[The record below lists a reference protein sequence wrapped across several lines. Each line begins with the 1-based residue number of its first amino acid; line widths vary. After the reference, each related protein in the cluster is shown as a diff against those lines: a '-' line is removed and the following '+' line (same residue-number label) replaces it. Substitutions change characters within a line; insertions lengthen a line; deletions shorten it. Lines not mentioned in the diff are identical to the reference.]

1 MQYPDISPIFA
12 NIFIKV
18 DIIVLASAIVILLIA
33 VILFLNKPKPADAS
47 TSDELLRL
55 RTENQDLHIAK
66 ATAAERAAGLMAE
79 RDKADKALHEE
90 RLRYEAMIRELNQQL
105 LTEQNNNTRIQ
116 ETYKAQRE
124 RLAEQELYM
133 QDLQQKF
140 KLEFE
145 NVANKLLDEKSQ
157 KFTETNKNSLDL
169 LLNPLKEN
177 IKLFEE
183 KVEKVYKAESDERN
197 VLKGEIS
204 KLMELNKQISEEAN
218 NLTRALKADTKKQG
232 NWGEVILDR
241 LLEASGLME
250 GESYTK
256 QGKGMG
262 LADEDG
268 NRFQPDV
275 IINLPDSKHIVI
287 DSKVSL
293 LAYERLVNSDTEDE
307 RETYLKQHIISIK
320 GHINNLGAKNYQD
333 LYGINSPDFVL
344 LFIPIE
350 SSFAIAI
357 QKDIELFEFAWHKK
371 VVLVTPSTLLA
382 TLKTVASIWK
392 QEQQTRNAIDIATKA
407 GALYD
412 KFVGFINDMKK
423 IGENIDR
430 SKTAYQD
437 AFSKLSEGNGNL
449 IGRAETLR
457 KLGAKNTKQI
467 DQKYLDNQ
475 G

>member
-1 MQYPDISPIFA
+1 MNAIILGAAIF
-12 NIFIKV
+12 
-18 DIIVLASAIVILLIA
+18 ILLIA
-33 VILFLNKPKPADAS
+33 VILFLKKPKALDAVS
-47 TSDELLRL
+47 ADELQRL
-55 RTENQDLHIAK
+55 RTDAEQLRISLAK
-66 ATAAERAAGLMAE
+66 AEERASGLAIE
-79 RDKADKALHEE
+79 RDKADRNLHEE
-90 RLRYEAMIRELNQQL
+90 RLRYEAIVRDLNQEL
-105 LTEQNNNTRIQ
+105 LAEKSRMTKAE
-116 ETYKAQRE
+116 EAFKAQRE

-133 QDLQQKF
+133 QEIQQKF

-145 NVANKLLDEKSQ
+145 NVANKLLEEKSQ
-157 KFTETNKNSLDL
+157 KFTETNRNSLDL

-204 KLMELNKQISEEAN
+204 KLMELNRQISEEAG

-241 LLEASGLME
+241 LLEASGLLE

-256 QGKGMG
+256 QGKGLG

-275 IINLPDSKHIVI
+275 IINLPDNKHIVI

-293 LAYERLVNSDTEDE
+293 LAYERLVNCDTDED
-307 RETYLKQHIISIK
+307 RETFLKQHIISIK
-320 GHINNLGAKNYQD
+320 SHINGLGGKNYQD

-344 LFIPIE
+344 LFVPIE
-350 SSFAIAI
+350 SSFAIAV
-357 QKDIELFEFAWHKK
+357 QREAELFEFAWNKK
-371 VVLVTPSTLLA
+371 VVVVTPSTLLA

-412 KFVGFINDMKK
+412 KFVGFIADLKK
-423 IGENIDR
+423 IGDNIDR
-430 SKTAYQD
+430 SRDAYQD
-437 AFSKLSEGNGNL
+437 AFNKLSAGNGNL
-449 IGRAETLR
+449 IGRVEVLR
-457 KLGAKNTKQI
+457 KLGAKNTKLI
-467 DQKYLDNQ
+467 DQKFIEE
-475 G
+475 

>member
-1 MQYPDISPIFA
+1 MD
-12 NIFIKV
+12 V
-18 DIIVLASAIVILLIA
+18 VVLGAAIAILLIA
-33 VILFLNKPKPADAS
+33 VLLFLKKPKGLDNLSA
-47 TSDELLRL
+47 DELLRL
-55 RTENQDLHIAK
+55 KAENDTLKISLARTE
-66 ATAAERAAGLMAE
+66 ERAGGLTYE
-79 RDKADKALHEE
+79 RDKAEKNLQDE
-90 RLRYEAMIRELNQQL
+90 RLRYEAMVRDLNQEL
-105 LTEQNNNTRIQ
+105 LAEKGRMTKAE
-116 ETYKAQRE
+116 EAFKAQRE

-133 QDLQQKF
+133 QELQQKF

-157 KFTETNKNSLDL
+157 KFNEVNKTSLDL

-241 LLEASGLME
+241 LLEASGLIE

-256 QGKGMG
+256 QGKG
-262 LADEDG
+262 LNLTDEDG

-275 IINLPDSKHIVI
+275 IINLPDNKHIVI

-293 LAYERLVNSDTEDE
+293 LAYERLVNCDTDEDKDMH
-307 RETYLKQHIISIK
+307 LKQHLVSIK
-320 GHINNLGAKNYQD
+320 GHINGLGGKNYQD

-344 LFIPIE
+344 LFVPIE
-350 SSFAIAI
+350 SSFAIAV
-357 QKDIELFEFAWHKK
+357 QADIELFEFAWHKK

-412 KFVGFINDMKK
+412 KFVGFINDLKK
-423 IGENIDR
+423 IGDNIDR
-430 SKTAYQD
+430 AKENYND
-437 AFSKLSEGNGNL
+437 AFSKLSNGNGNL
-449 IGRAETLR
+449 IGRVEVLR
-457 KLGAKNTKQI
+457 KLGAKSTKVI
-467 DQKYLDNQ
+467 DQKFIEE
-475 G
+475 

>member
-1 MQYPDISPIFA
+1 MD
-12 NIFIKV
+12 V
-18 DIIVLASAIVILLIA
+18 MVLGAAVVILLIA
-33 VILFLNKPKPADAS
+33 VGLFIKKPKALDGLTA
-47 TSDELLRL
+47 DELLRL
-55 RTENQDLHIAK
+55 KAENDQLKISVAR
-66 ATAAERAAGLMAE
+66 AEERANGLALE
-79 RDKADKALHEE
+79 RDKTHLHLQDE
-90 RLRYEAMIRELNQQL
+90 RLRYEANLRELNQEL
-105 LTEQNNNTRIQ
+105 VAEKGRMAKA
-116 ETYKAQRE
+116 EESFKAQRE

-133 QDLQQKF
+133 QEIQQKF

-157 KFTETNKNSLDL
+157 KFTETNKTSLDL
-169 LLNPLKEN
+169 LLTPLKEN

-256 QGKGMG
+256 QGKGLN

-275 IINLPDSKHIVI
+275 IINLPDNKHIVI

-293 LAYERLVNSDTEDE
+293 LAYERLVNCETDDE
-307 RETYLKQHIISIK
+307 RDTHLKQHIISIK
-320 GHINNLGAKNYQD
+320 SHINGLGGKNYQD

-344 LFIPIE
+344 LFVPIE
-350 SSFAIAI
+350 SSFAIAV
-357 QKDIELFEFAWHKK
+357 QKDVELFEFAWHKK

-412 KFVGFINDMKK
+412 KFVGFINDLKK
-423 IGENIDR
+423 IGDNIDR
-430 SKTAYQD
+430 SKDAYQD
-437 AFSKLSEGNGNL
+437 AFNKLSAGSGNL
-449 IGRAETLR
+449 IGRVETLR
-457 KLGAKNTKQI
+457 KLGAKSTKQI
-467 DQKYLDNQ
+467 DQKFIEE
-475 G
+475 